1 MISSIDSMNSMTA
14 MREMRQQMFSK
25 IDTNSDGKHGAD
37 ELSAMVANGPQG
49 GPGVEDILTQFDTD
63 GDGAL
68 SESEFNAAQSGPPGG
83 MSGVTA
89 MSTEDFISQLFSQAD
104 ENEDGVI
111 DEDELAQ
118 MAAMGPKD
126 GPDAKDILSRLHT
139 NGDGTINETEFTTAM
154 NTVESILSSASGD
167 ESDASISDLMEM
179 LGAALNAYQQAS
191 STSYTSYTQA
201 SQTTGSSFYA

>member
-1 MISSIDSMNSMTA
+1 MDLFQAFRVHMGVYLRCRYVLMSQKDLDRPQVRPALQEVRGKCVPYRVRRHAAPVQLEAILPYDLPDGLAGYHTSTA
-14 MREMRQQMFSK
+14 VRKK
-25 IDTNSDGKHGAD
+25 ILPRG
-37 ELSAMVANGPQG
+37 LLR
-49 GPGVEDILTQFDTD
+49 I
-63 GDGAL
+63 
-68 SESEFNAAQSGPPGG
+68 
-83 MSGVTA
+83 
-89 MSTEDFISQLFSQAD
+89 
-104 ENEDGVI
+104 
-111 DEDELAQ
+111 Q